1 MNEMQS
7 RNLKRKVLIAFAL
20 LFVAIDVSICVGNSV
35 MFSSLDRRLDGCKIE
50 DAGAWFREDEKHHSY
65 HVEYVGEWI
74 VVKSSYTSALGVI
87 YLILTGTPTSG
98 VGFCAYY
105 CTNGSWRHVYIE

>member
-1 MNEMQS
+1 MLM
-7 RNLKRKVLIAFAL
+7 RKVLIFFAL
-20 LFVAIDVSICVGNSV
+20 FLVAIDVSICVGNSV
-35 MFSSLDRRLDGCKIE
+35 MFSSLDRRLEGCKIE
-50 DAGAWFREDEKHHSY
+50 DAGDWLREDEKHHSY
-65 HVEYVGEWI
+65 HVEYVGKWV
-74 VVKSSYTSALGVI
+74 VVKSSYTSVLGVV

>member
-1 MNEMQS
+1 M
-7 RNLKRKVLIAFAL
+7 RKVLIVFV
-20 LFVAIDVSICVGNSV
+20 LFLVAIDVSICIGNSV
-35 MFSSLDRRLDGCKIE
+35 MFSSLDRRLQGCKIE
-50 DAGAWFREDEKHHSY
+50 DAGDWLREDEKHHSY

-74 VVKSSYTSALGVI
+74 VVKSSYTSVLGVV